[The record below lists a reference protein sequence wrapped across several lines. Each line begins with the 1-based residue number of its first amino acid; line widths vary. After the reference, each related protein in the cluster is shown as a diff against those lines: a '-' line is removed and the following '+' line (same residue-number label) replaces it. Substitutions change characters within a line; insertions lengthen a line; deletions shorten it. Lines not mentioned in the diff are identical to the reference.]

1 MKMLLS
7 VRGLFMLGFA
17 ILLATNIVVLSGVA
31 SNRSGKPDTQIIL
44 TERELRLPSRISSE
58 NSGLRLKITWRVLEE
73 DTGYDNYSGWQSPEW
88 FDAEKL
94 EVLGFNVDI
103 HDRAMR
109 SDISYR
115 HELPKEVFVVLEYD
129 GETYKEAFNRAE
141 YRLEKA
147 RDTISPSDTDAKR
160 RKEVEK
166 AANQLSRERFS
177 TSRLFA
183 IDVGLNPDILREKYQ
198 DQAHFIITKGLAAA
212 KRYYDKNKKEVTGT
226 IKGLSIKNIHVPLK
240 HRQVFDTLL
249 GKGIRKWNAPD
260 PPRYQVE
267 LGYGNRWEPWMMS
280 VQLM

>member
-58 NSGLRLKITWRVLEE
+58 NSGLRLKINWRVLEE
-73 DTGYDNYSGWQSPEW
+73 DTGYDNYSGWQSLEW
-88 FDAEKL
+88 FYAEKL

-160 RKEVEK
+160 RK
-166 AANQLSRERFS
+166 
-177 TSRLFA
+177 
-183 IDVGLNPDILREKYQ
+183 
-198 DQAHFIITKGLAAA
+198 
-212 KRYYDKNKKEVTGT
+212 
-226 IKGLSIKNIHVPLK
+226 
-240 HRQVFDTLL
+240 
-249 GKGIRKWNAPD
+249 
-260 PPRYQVE
+260 
-267 LGYGNRWEPWMMS
+267 
-280 VQLM
+280 